1 MSKEWQ
7 FYDYDFGVSDYSGED
22 LSRLLET
29 VDCLSGCDGRTDLS
43 DGSGNANAQPA
54 QGSVG
59 DSVGSLRASDGGLQE
74 STEAS
79 RPERAGTEGSD
90 SSCRDGDTLAPRRSM
105 SAMTCGCDFECI
117 PKVHYCDDYPSC
129 VGGRYLSGYYGS
141 WMPAQARTQQM
152 EDHGRE
158 TGFGYPRTET
168 GWVCEPKRVGAEGE
182 KLNPIVLAK
191 TAPSRASTFPKD
203 AAGRK
208 CTPVGTGVLD
218 YFPDAMIAI
227 AQVSYAGNEQHN
239 PGQPLHWDRS
249 KSVDESDAMMRHY
262 LQRGQWDSDG
272 QRHSA
277 KLAWR
282 ALALLQKEIEA
293 EQPK

>member
-29 VDCLSGCDGRTDLS
+29 VDFLSG
-43 DGSGNANAQPA
+43 
-54 QGSVG
+54 
-59 DSVGSLRASDGGLQE
+59 
-74 STEAS
+74 
-79 RPERAGTEGSD
+79 
-90 SSCRDGDTLAPRRSM
+90 
-105 SAMTCGCDFECI
+105 
-117 PKVHYCDDYPSC
+117 CDDYPSC

-191 TAPSRASTFPKD
+191 TAPSRAS
-203 AAGRK
+203 
-208 CTPVGTGVLD
+208 
-218 YFPDAMIAI
+218 
-227 AQVSYAGNEQHN
+227 
-239 PGQPLHWDRS
+239 
-249 KSVDESDAMMRHY
+249 
-262 LQRGQWDSDG
+262 
-272 QRHSA
+272 
-277 KLAWR
+277 
-282 ALALLQKEIEA
+282 
-293 EQPK
+293 